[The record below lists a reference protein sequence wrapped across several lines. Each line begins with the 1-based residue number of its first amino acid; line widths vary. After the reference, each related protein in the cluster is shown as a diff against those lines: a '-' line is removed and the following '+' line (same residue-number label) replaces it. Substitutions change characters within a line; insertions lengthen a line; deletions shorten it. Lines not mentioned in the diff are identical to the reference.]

1 MNYSR
6 GNAGDGGEAA
16 PGGLVPVSQ
25 QALLGRD
32 PYSIAVP
39 YGVDTTAD
47 ATPVFGLSLHEY
59 LRILIKRKWLILSIL
74 GVAIVIGT
82 LTTLMKTPLYTSTV
96 RMQIDPNTAK
106 IVQSGDVTPI
116 EGANRDFMRTQFR
129 LLNGRTMAERVASA
143 LKLGEDQDFF
153 RPRNFSITNAIFK
166 IIGLGGGSGGGTAN
180 KADREGAAAG
190 IVLGNRVV
198 RPVLGSRLV
207 DIDYSDPNP
216 SRAQRIASAYA
227 DAFVASNLDKRF
239 QANSYAK
246 VFLEDQLK
254 TLKLRLEDS
263 EKALIAFGQKEEIV
277 ATNDK
282 ASIAETNLAN
292 ANAAL
297 GVLISDRIKN
307 EQLWKQLDQATAI
320 NLPQLLTNPVIES
333 LRTKRNTL
341 STEYQDKLETFKP
354 SYPEMM
360 QLSSQIAEIDR
371 QLATELKTLKA
382 SYKAAYESSLSQ
394 ENEMKRRVETL
405 KADMLDLQK
414 RSIEY
419 NILKREV
426 DTNRSL
432 YDGLLQRFKEV
443 DIAGG
448 VGANNVFIVD
458 KATLPGSPSSP
469 NMSRALF
476 MALMLGLAAG
486 VGAALLL
493 EYLDDTLRSPEEVER
508 ALGYA
513 TLGIIPKIEF
523 GKTPEA
529 ELTNPRSH
537 TSEAYRSLCTALQL
551 STESGLPKTLLVSS
565 AGPGEGKS
573 TTALTMARHF

>member
-1 MNYSR
+1 M
-6 GNAGDGGEAA
+6 
-16 PGGLVPVSQ
+16 
-25 QALLGRD
+25 
-32 PYSIAVP
+32 
-39 YGVDTTAD
+39 
-47 ATPVFGLSLHEY
+47 
-59 LRILIKRKWLILSIL
+59 KRKWLILSIL
-74 GVAIVIGT
+74 GAALVIGT

-106 IVQSGDVTPI
+106 IVQSGDVTPT
-116 EGANRDFMRTQFR
+116 EGPNADFMRTQFE

-153 RPRNFSITNAIFK
+153 RPRSFSITGAIFK
-166 IIGLGGGSGGGTAN
+166 IIGLSGGPGGGTAN
-180 KADREGAAAG
+180 KSDREGAAAG
-190 IVLGNRVV
+190 IVLGNRAV
-198 RPVLGSRLV
+198 RPVMGSRLV

-469 NMSRALF
+469 NLPRALIMYVMF
-476 MALMLGLAAG
+476 GLAA
-486 VGAALLL
+486 ALALAFFL
-493 EYLDDTLRSPEEVER
+493 EHLDDTVRSPEDVER
-508 ALGYA
+508 ISGLV
-513 TLGIIPKIEF
+513 TLGIIPKIAS
-523 GKTPEA
+523 GKIGRASCRERVYA
-529 ELTNPRSH
+529 
-537 TSEAYRSLCTALQL
+537 C
-551 STESGLPKTLLVSS
+551 V
-565 AGPGEGKS
+565 
-573 TTALTMARHF
+573 

>member
-74 GVAIVIGT
+74 GVAVVIGT

-106 IVQSGDVTPI
+106 IVQSGDVTPN
-116 EGANRDFMRTQFR
+116 EGANADFMRTQFE

-166 IIGLGGGSGGGTAN
+166 IIGLGRGSGGGTAN
-180 KADREGAAAG
+180 KSDREGAAAG
-190 IVLGNRVV
+190 IVLGNRAV
-198 RPVLGSRLV
+198 RPVMGSRLV

-216 SRAQRIASAYA
+216 SRAQRIASAFA

-307 EQLWKQLDQATAI
+307 EQLWKQLD
-320 NLPQLLTNPVIES
+320 PVIES

-360 QLSSQIAEIDR
+360 QLSNQIAEIDR
-371 QLATELKTLKA
+371 QLATELKTLKG

-394 ENEMKRRVETL
+394 ENEMKW
-405 KADMLDLQK
+405 
-414 RSIEY
+414 
-419 NILKREV
+419 
-426 DTNRSL
+426 
-432 YDGLLQRFKEV
+432 
-443 DIAGG
+443 
-448 VGANNVFIVD
+448 
-458 KATLPGSPSSP
+458 
-469 NMSRALF
+469 
-476 MALMLGLAAG
+476 
-486 VGAALLL
+486 
-493 EYLDDTLRSPEEVER
+493 
-508 ALGYA
+508 
-513 TLGIIPKIEF
+513 
-523 GKTPEA
+523 
-529 ELTNPRSH
+529 
-537 TSEAYRSLCTALQL
+537 
-551 STESGLPKTLLVSS
+551 
-565 AGPGEGKS
+565 
-573 TTALTMARHF
+573 